1 MDIIQNNYSY
11 DTLQN
16 ILLKN
21 VDLIN
26 NIKNQYLD
34 LLKHLTVVEDMSDD
48 SFINKINE
56 ISATGDIIICY
67 NRDIE
72 NQNIVIIGSGTI
84 IYEPKI
90 IHGGR
95 YVGHIEDI
103 VTNKTYRSFGIAKK
117 ILEILVSLGN
127 KKNCY
132 KIILDC
138 KDNLIDF
145 YKKNHFK
152 NTGQQMSLYFKSNI

>member
-21 VDLIN
+21 IDIIN

-34 LLKHLTVVEDMSDD
+34 LLKYLTIVEDMSDD

-56 ISATGDIIICY
+56 ISKTGDIIICY

-103 VTNKTYRSFGIAKK
+103 VINKTYRSFGIAKK

>member
-21 VDLIN
+21 IDIIN

-34 LLKHLTVVEDMSDD
+34 LLKYLTIVEDMSDD

-56 ISATGDIIICY
+56 ISKTGDIIICY

-95 YVGHIEDI
+95 YVGHIEDVVI
-103 VTNKTYRSFGIAKK
+103 NKTYRSFGIAKK

>member
-11 DTLQN
+11 DTLKN

-72 NQNIVIIGSGTI
+72 DQNIVIIGSGTI

-103 VTNKTYRSFGIAKK
+103 VTNKMYRSFGIAKK